1 MSGNCPVDVISLCSA
16 EGKIQPLRL
25 RVHDENHEML
35 RIDIAEVVSTKTIS
49 YVGVEAQ
56 IFLCRANVWGR
67 EWLFELKYQLRSHSW
82 RIVRRLQ

>member
-25 RVHDENHEML
+25 RVQDETNGVL
-35 RIDIAEVVSTKTIS
+35 RIDIDEVVSSKTVS

-67 EWLFELKYQLRSHSW
+67 EWLFELKYQFRSHSW
-82 RIVRRLQ
+82 KIVRRLQ